1 MMTPESIRKSAMPR
15 TRSTSR
21 APANRRRAADPP
33 GSGRIPAFA
42 TGMLC
47 GLGLAVALALFGY
60 WPASVGGP
68 AVLGLAPAG
77 SAGDPGEKARDP
89 RTAPPAAIRFEFP
102 EMLRDAR
109 VLVPY
114 VEEYLQT
121 EPAVEE
127 GMSYLLQAGAF
138 RSQADANRRRAEVLL
153 LDLDA
158 RTLEVARQGN
168 TWHRV
173 LVGPFPSRKDVRD
186 AQLRLLEDNIDSIV
200 LRADRT

>member
-1 MMTPESIRKSAMPR
+1 MMTPEFIRKLPMPR
-15 TRSTSR
+15 TRSPSRTS
-21 APANRRRAADPP
+21 ANRRRPAEPP
-33 GSGRIPAFA
+33 GNGRIPAFA
-42 TGMLC
+42 SGMLS
-47 GLGLAVALALFGY
+47 GLALALVLAVFGY
-60 WPASVGGP
+60 WPTSGGGP
-68 AVLGLAPAG
+68 VTLGLAPPGTTDEAG
-77 SAGDPGEKARDP
+77 RE
-89 RTAPPAAIRFEFP
+89 RTAPPAGVRFEFP

-121 EPAVEE
+121 EPTVEE

-138 RSQADANRRRAEVLL
+138 RSLADANRRRAEVLL